1 MRVAIIGGAGRVGLP
16 LAAVLADAGHVV
28 RAIDSDVDRV
38 RLVHEGKSP
47 FLEPGLDSLIATGLA
62 TGRLSLHTNLSATA
76 DTDVV
81 FVVVGTD
88 LNERNEPQN
97 ESVLHV
103 VMQLL
108 DHIQTTTTVV
118 LRSTVLPGTT
128 ASVARLLHGRVAEVA
143 FCPERIAEGRALEE
157 LRGMP
162 QLVGTETGMTSACLA
177 ELFRSLGVESVPMT
191 WKEAELGKLI
201 LNSWRYSQFA
211 IANEFRR
218 ICELHEVSFRNVRQ
232 AILHQYPRGQG
243 LMGPGFAGG
252 PCLKKDTLQ
261 LLAGGTVDSGLFQS
275 VLDSHRQMISEVVD
289 EVIKNM
295 KSPSSTVV
303 QLGLTFKPGS
313 DDLRSSV
320 AVELASELVKRC
332 VNFVVVDPYVSH
344 HEEFSMASLPDAI
357 AKADVVVI
365 GTRHPEFV
373 GAKLTVPCV
382 DIGGFRL
389 LNEGGQVE

>member
-1 MRVAIIGGAGRVGLP
+1 MRVAVIGGAGRVGLP
-16 LAAVLADAGHVV
+16 LAAVLADAGHTVGV
-28 RAIDSDVDRV
+28 IDSDVDRV
-38 RLVHEGKSP
+38 RLIRDGQSP
-47 FLEPGLDSLIATGLA
+47 FLEPGLKNLITMGLA
-62 TGRLSLHTNLSATA
+62 TSRLSLHTNLSSTA
-76 DTDVV
+76 GSDVV

-97 ESVLHV
+97 ESVFAVASELLHHV
-103 VMQLL
+103 SVM
-108 DHIQTTTTVV
+108 TTVV
-118 LRSTVLPGTT
+118 LRSTVMPGTT
-128 ASVARLLHGRVAEVA
+128 ASVAQLLRGRVAEVA

-162 QLVGTETGMTSACLA
+162 QLVGTETGVNSPLLT
-177 ELFRSLGVESVPMT
+177 ELFGSLGIESVPMT

-218 ICELHEVSFRNVRQ
+218 LCESHEVSFRNVRQ

-261 LLAGGTVDSGLFQS
+261 LLAGATVGSELFES
-275 VLDSHRQMISEVVD
+275 VLDSHRQMIPEVVD
-289 EVIKNM
+289 QVLQNM
-295 KSPSSTVV
+295 KSPTSIVV

-320 AVELASELVKRC
+320 AIELASELVKKC
-332 VNFVVVDPYVSH
+332 KNFVVVDPYVSH
-344 HEEFSMASLPDAI
+344 HNEFSMASLQDAL

-373 GAKLTVPCV
+373 GAKLMVPCV
-382 DIGGFRL
+382 DIGGVRL
-389 LNEGGQVE
+389 LNESGRVE